1 MRPSH
6 PRVRPVEL
14 FSLTV
19 AGIGAAF
26 WILAFLVL
34 QGEASRLVQASGLWT
49 SLSFIFFATQLTI
62 VGVAFYAYS
71 LARRRGRDEEEEVE
85 STLDRLEV
93 MLSRQ
98 KQSSQDS
105 EVPLRLDLDVLGKIR
120 SGGRFSKIHVVAVV
134 EAMVV
139 LLLYAWLIDEFE
151 SNSYMQTW
159 VFGNVPWASY
169 VLNFTSFALFLGL
182 VVGVVASEALLMR
195 RRRNAPQEPGVI

>member
-26 WILAFLVL
+26 WVLAFLVL
-34 QGEASRLVQASGLWT
+34 RSEVSRLVQVSGLWT
-49 SLSFIFFATQLTI
+49 SLSFIFFATQLTV

-71 LARRRGRDEEEEVE
+71 LARRGRDEDEEVE

-93 MLSRQ
+93 LLSRQ
-98 KQSSQDS
+98 RQNSQDS
-105 EVPLRLDLDVLGKIR
+105 QVPLRLDLDALR
-120 SGGRFSKIHVVAVV
+120 SARSPGRFSKIHVVAVV
-134 EAMVV
+134 EALVV

-159 VFGNVPWASY
+159 VLNNVPWASY

-195 RRRNAPQEPGVI
+195 RRRRAPQEPVAI